1 VKQKPTNV
9 AGMVQD
15 LYGKRLH
22 RRDANR
28 KTRTLT
34 GAASLHVGQEGRFLR
49 IRAVTGHAPLGLSVL
64 HGKDVIASIAL
75 DSVDRLDADA
85 HASTGAIDLALLGE
99 QWNAIAP
106 SIVGGTDDA
115 ADALEGTVRVCME
128 YAGEVG
134 QLPLGVAAIEL
145 AATEGTLTRAELND
159 AVASGSVD
167 VGAPLRFHRVVG
179 RAARTDLEALAD
191 YESTAGLARPYINK
205 RGELAI
211 ALNRQ
216 IQHSLTLRT
225 DAISVVAGNLR
236 LSGLAYS
243 KSSRVAS
250 ARLVVL
256 GRRSG
261 QEFSGSVHLKLLQE
275 QTRQRYGFG
284 RYAWDA
290 EIDFWGLDWDEIATT
305 DNFDLYLD
313 VDFEGVVEPKR
324 VRVARTPYAIRA
336 TTRAGDITRN
346 GKTLIINPYYT
357 FKGKAT
363 SLLLEVVNEDSFKA
377 LRDFSPSK
385 HRLGSRGRKPIWLIG
400 ELPYKA
406 QDNGFHFFRYVRQN
420 HPEVDA
426 YYVMD
431 LASPE
436 YENVRPLGNVV
447 GYQSKEHFELALA
460 ADRIIGSHH
469 PDYLYPT
476 RHPAFLAKSRARKV
490 FLQHGVMGTKWM
502 VPNYGKKSAGFE
514 TDLFCVSSDREKS
527 YIVKDFGYDPGE
539 VVVTGLPRFDAL
551 FDNDVP
557 VEPRQILIIPTW
569 RDWLQN
575 VEGFVDSDYFQQWN
589 DFLHDPAL
597 AKLVGDNQ
605 LELIFCLHP
614 NMQHLRS
621 HFASAPV
628 RVVGQGEVDVQFLM
642 KQSAAMVTDYSSV
655 GFDFSFLDKPVHY
668 FQFDRDRFLG
678 KLGSHL
684 DLDRELPGRIAFT
697 RESLIASLE
706 ATVKRDMKMESTYRD
721 RASKFIV
728 ARDRSHASRVFQAVW
743 DMRQPKTDLKKFSQ
757 NELTERALNRF
768 RHSGRYFPLMK
779 RMQKIARLMPM
790 DRELVVFESGL
801 GKQYADSPRY
811 IYEELLR
818 RGDTRK
824 KVWIYDGPHKFTDP
838 KTTTVKRLS
847 PAYFWYLARAKFWV
861 VNQNLPFYM
870 TRRKNGVYIQ
880 TWHGTPLKRMLN
892 DIEDIHGRDEG
903 YLDRVTRAI
912 GQWTHLLSPSP
923 YATEAMRSAFAYKG
937 PILELGYPRND
948 PLLRPESSV
957 RTQEIKAALGIP
969 EGHKVVLYAPTF
981 RDDASN
987 GKGRFT
993 FDLPFDL
1000 EAFNERFGKDTVLL
1014 LRMHVLVSSGLR
1026 IPDELRGRVINASAY
1041 PEIQDLYLASDV
1053 LITDYSSVFFDFA
1066 LLRRPILFFAYDL
1079 ENYRDNLRGFY
1090 MDYEK
1095 ELPGPIVT
1103 DEDQLWAALGSAL
1116 DGELGQTGPSEE
1128 FISKFAPHD
1137 DGESAG
1143 RVVDEI
1149 FGKDKLVTQ
1158 RAFFNG
1164 FGSRRK
1170 PR

>member
-1 VKQKPTNV
+1 MKQKPTNV

-49 IRAVTGHAPLGLSVL
+49 IRAVTGHVPLALSVL
-64 HGKDVIASIAL
+64 HGKNVIASIAL
-75 DSVDRLDADA
+75 DSVDQLDADA
-85 HASTGAIDLALLGE
+85 HASTGVIDLAVLGE
-99 QWNAIAP
+99 QWNAVAP
-106 SIVGGTDDA
+106 AIVGGSDDA

-159 AVASGSVD
+159 AVASGSVE

-191 YESTAGLARPYINK
+191 HESAAGLARPYINK

-211 ALNRQ
+211 ALNRE

-236 LSGLAYS
+236 LSGIAYS
-243 KSSRVAS
+243 KSSRLVS

-261 QEFSGSVHLKLLQE
+261 QEFSGTVDLKLLQE

-290 EIDFWGLDWDEIATT
+290 EIDFWGVDWDEIPTT

-313 VDFEGVVEPKR
+313 VDFEGVEEPKR

-357 FKGKAT
+357 FKRKAT
-363 SLLLEVVNEDSFKA
+363 SLLLEVVDEDSFKA

-426 YYVMD
+426 YYVVD

-476 RHPAFLAKSRARKV
+476 RHPAFLAKSRAGKV

-551 FDNDVP
+551 FDNDVA
-557 VEPRQILIIPTW
+557 VEPRQVLIIPTW

-575 VEGFVDSDYFQQWN
+575 DEGFVDSDYFQQWN

-605 LELIFCLHP
+605 LDLIFCLHP

-621 HFASAPV
+621 YFAGAPV
-628 RVVGQGEVDVQFLM
+628 RVVRQGEVDVQFLM
-642 KQSAAMVTDYSSV
+642 KQSAAMITDYSSV

-678 KLGSHL
+678 KPGSHL

-697 RESLIASLE
+697 RESLIVSLD

-743 DMRQPKTDLKKFSQ
+743 DMRQPKIDLKKLGQ
-757 NELTERALNRF
+757 NELPERALNRF

-779 RMQKIARLMPM
+779 RMQAVARRLPM

-818 RGDTRK
+818 RGDSRK

-838 KTTTVKRLS
+838 NTTTVKRLS

-957 RTQEIKAALGIP
+957 RAQEIKAALGIP

-993 FDLPFDL
+993 FELPFDL
-1000 EAFNERFGKDTVLL
+1000 EAFNERFGEDTVLL

-1026 IPDELRGRVINASAY
+1026 IPEELRGRIINASAY

-1090 MDYEK
+1090 LDYEK

-1128 FISKFAPHD
+1128 FISRFAPHD

-1143 RVVDEI
+1143 RVVDEL
-1149 FGKDKLVTQ
+1149 FGPGQPVTQ
-1158 RAFFNG
+1158 RAFLNG

>member
-49 IRAVTGHAPLGLSVL
+49 IRAVTGHVPLALSVL
-64 HGKDVIASIAL
+64 HGKNVIASIAL
-75 DSVDRLDADA
+75 DSVDQLDADV
-85 HASTGAIDLALLGE
+85 HASTGVIDLAVLGE
-99 QWNAIAP
+99 QWNAVAP
-106 SIVGGTDDA
+106 AIVGGSDDA

-191 YESTAGLARPYINK
+191 HESAAGLARAYMNK

-211 ALNRQ
+211 ALNRE

-236 LSGLAYS
+236 LSGIAYS
-243 KSSRVAS
+243 KSSRLVS

-261 QEFSGSVHLKLLQE
+261 QEFSGTVDLKLLQE

-290 EIDFWGLDWDEIATT
+290 EIDFWGVDWDEIPTT

-313 VDFEGVVEPKR
+313 VDFEGVEEPKR

-357 FKGKAT
+357 FKRKAT
-363 SLLLEVVNEDSFKA
+363 SLLLEVVDEDSFKA

-426 YYVMD
+426 YYVVD

-476 RHPAFLAKSRARKV
+476 RHPAFLAKSRAGKV

-557 VEPRQILIIPTW
+557 VEPRQVLIIPTW

-575 VEGFVDSDYFQQWN
+575 DEGFVDSDYFQQWN

-605 LELIFCLHP
+605 LDLIFCLHP

-621 HFASAPV
+621 YFAGAPV
-628 RVVGQGEVDVQFLM
+628 RVVRQGEVDVQFLM
-642 KQSAAMVTDYSSV
+642 KQSAAMITDYSSV

-678 KLGSHL
+678 KPGSHL

-697 RESLIASLE
+697 RESLIASLD

-743 DMRQPKTDLKKFSQ
+743 DMRQPKIDLKKLGQ
-757 NELTERALNRF
+757 NELPERALNRF

-779 RMQKIARLMPM
+779 RMQAVARRLPM

-818 RGDTRK
+818 RGDSRK

-838 KTTTVKRLS
+838 NTTTVKRLS

-957 RTQEIKAALGIP
+957 RAQEIKAALGIP

-993 FDLPFDL
+993 FELPFDL
-1000 EAFNERFGKDTVLL
+1000 EAFNERFGEDTVLL

-1026 IPDELRGRVINASAY
+1026 IPEELRGRIINASAY

-1090 MDYEK
+1090 LDYEK

-1103 DEDQLWAALGSAL
+1103 DEDQLWAALGRAL
-1116 DGELGQTGPSEE
+1116 DGELGQTGPSDE
-1128 FISKFAPHD
+1128 FISRFAPHD

-1149 FGKDKLVTQ
+1149 FGPGQPVTQ
-1158 RAFFNG
+1158 RAFLNG